1 MGKFQL
7 NKEGEDPIKIY
18 EDTFKV
24 ANDTIETHLDKLGKQ
39 PNPISESK
47 ASEGEFKCPKC
58 KFETDDDDAWS
69 YHMQDHDEG
78 DSAVSDFMKYE
89 MESKASEDVTFGQ
102 DNVWSMMTTQQR
114 EDAFNRVGLSGIHFN
129 EDDESNWAKYNYGDI
144 EWYGLTPKM
153 QDQLNKWGI
162 GESKASG
169 MKHEWESVE
178 SIASEFSLKEYKDNE
193 DINYHAENALELVKQ
208 YGTSDEIE
216 RIEDIIKMHNDKG
229 YLSIDERSERDSI
242 SRKYYSRLV
251 NDASQEERDYKS
263 NYWQDTQ
270 G

>member
-1 MGKFQL
+1 
-7 NKEGEDPIKIY
+7 
-18 EDTFKV
+18 
-24 ANDTIETHLDKLGKQ
+24 
-39 PNPISESK
+39 
-47 ASEGEFKCPKC
+47 
-58 KFETDDDDAWS
+58 
-69 YHMQDHDEG
+69 
-78 DSAVSDFMKYE
+78 
-89 MESKASEDVTFGQ
+89 
-102 DNVWSMMTTQQR
+102 MTTQQR

-216 RIEDIIKMHNDKG
+216 RIEAIIKMHNDKG

-242 SRKYYSRLV
+242 SRKYYSNLV

>member
-178 SIASEFSLKEYKDNE
+178 SIASEGNT
-193 DINYHAENALELVKQ
+193 N
-208 YGTSDEIE
+208 
-216 RIEDIIKMHNDKG
+216 
-229 YLSIDERSERDSI
+229 RDSDG
-242 SRKYYSRLV
+242 KFATGNTLV
-251 NDASQEERDYKS
+251 Y
-263 NYWQDTQ
+263 TQ
-270 G
+270 GKGKLTSTVKDGDSDVLKQWIKDQEDNPEQADQIRAVKKLLEDRGE